1 MIEFK
6 GYLTGAAEKGYRKKV
21 RQQFWG
27 MCCFA
32 IPVGLPF
39 MYYIG
44 RFLQEI
50 TGHDEWV
57 RYVFCVLLLL
67 LPLFGFIPLGKKDY
81 MSMSPKRIIIRD
93 DHMIS
98 MSEKDS
104 VSRYVREVSKVIDH
118 EEFYEICF
126 PWRKFSER
134 FICQKSL
141 LKKGSLRM
149 LEELFEGKMIKK

>member
-21 RQQFWG
+21 RQQFWVA
-27 MCCFA
+27 CCFA
-32 IPVGLPF
+32 IPVGLPI
-39 MYYIG
+39 MYFFGWIFQQTFG
-44 RFLQEI
+44 QE
-50 TGHDEWV
+50 WA

-104 VSRYVREVSKVIDH
+104 VSRCVREVSKVIDH